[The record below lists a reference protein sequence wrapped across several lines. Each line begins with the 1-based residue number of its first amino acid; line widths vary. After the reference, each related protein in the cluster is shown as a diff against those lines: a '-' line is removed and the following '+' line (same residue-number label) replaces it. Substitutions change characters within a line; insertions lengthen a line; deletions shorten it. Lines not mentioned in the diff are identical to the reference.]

1 MAFAS
6 EDDLE
11 QWALEELQGM
21 GYSYLHGAALSPEND
36 TPARESFQE
45 VLLLERLEAAIRKL
59 NPALPDDAVRTTIN
73 TVRDTKFSGD
83 LISENR
89 RIHDAMVGGVP
100 VSWFEGGEEKHD
112 IARLIDWDNS
122 DNNWLVV
129 NQFEVVGKTARRPD
143 VIVFLNGMP
152 IIVIELKGT
161 ESGSLKGAFN
171 QIETYKSQ
179 VPDLFRT
186 NALNVISEGVTARFA
201 SLSANF
207 DRFMRWRTVDGET
220 LVDDKSALALQTL
233 MHGLLDQ
240 HVILELMRFC
250 TVFEDEGKGPIKK
263 TAGYHQFHAVRK
275 GVSAV
280 LDARDTDGRG
290 GVMWHTQGS
299 GKSLLMTFLGGRL
312 MRDTRLENPTLVVI
326 TDRNDLDNQLFA
338 TFSRCAALFGEAPVQ
353 AEDVPDLRKKLAD
366 RKVGGVIFA
375 TIQKFR
381 PEKGQ
386 TDFGELSDRSN
397 VIVFADEAHRS
408 QYGFDAKLNRE
419 TGETKYGFAH
429 HLRTALP
436 NAVHVGFTGTP
447 ISLVGADTK
456 AVFGEYIDV
465 YDIAQAVTD
474 GATVPI
480 YYEGRVAKIE
490 MSDDAG
496 EILDAEFEDIIEDAE
511 AEGVEYDEDAKG
523 AMTSKWTQLEK
534 LVGSEPR
541 LDAVVADVLEH
552 FDARLEAMDG
562 GKAMIVCM
570 SRRICVEVYERIVA
584 ARPEWHADEDGDGAV
599 KVVMTGAAQDPASFQ
614 QHIRSKARLE
624 SLRTRYRNPADELKL
639 VIVRDMWLTGF
650 DAPCM
655 HTLYVDKPMKGH
667 GLMQAI
673 TRINRVFGSKPAGLV
688 VDYIG
693 LAADLKKALKHY
705 SNDDQKQTGIDQ
717 SDAVHALRT
726 QVEVMRGMFF
736 GVPYMDAVHG
746 SPNDRIKILP
756 VAIDHA
762 LTLKVDG
769 KEAET
774 REDSK
779 KRFMKAVSGLVKA
792 FRIASGTPE
801 ASVVKDEVGFF
812 VAVQVAIR
820 KMDASSRKGKSAED
834 TELAIAQLLNRAV
847 ASTEVV
853 DILEAAGIDKP
864 DISVLSEDFLLGLQN
879 TPYKNLAVEALRKLL
894 NGEIRTRT
902 RTNRTQNEAFS
913 KRLQDA
919 MARYHNRS
927 IDAMQVIT
935 EMIEMA
941 KDLQEQPADGL
952 SAEEVAFYDALALND
967 SARDLMGNEEL
978 RVIATELVEAVRG
991 NASVDWWRKQNVR
1004 TKMRVT
1010 IRRIMKKHGFP
1021 PDLQSEAVKKVVQ
1034 QAEVLAK
1041 AFI

>member
-1010 IRRIMKKHGFP
+1010 IRRILKKHGFP